1 MLNRGAMRVALVFV
15 ATGIATGC
23 ATVKQDEFDQE
34 MMQIRAE
41 MARQDSAVNRRVDT
55 LEGRMGE
62 LNARLDALNRELTG
76 LESEL
81 DAQVQ
86 RFEASLRFVTPIRF
100 AFDDATVNEDG
111 RRILTRFAAVLLDV
125 YPGALVTVEGFT
137 DPAGS
142 ESYNL
147 QLGQRRADAV
157 RTILVDAQG
166 LGAEQVRAV
175 SYGEDTRR
183 LVDPGASGPG
193 ETGAANRRVALVVE
207 HPGGS
212 RATFTQDGS

>member
-1 MLNRGAMRVALVFV
+1 MRDLGAVRGALLLAVVGLTA
-15 ATGIATGC
+15 GC
-23 ATVKQDEFDQE
+23 ATVKQDEFQRE
-34 MMQIRAE
+34 MGQIRAE

-55 LEGRMGE
+55 LAGRVGE
-62 LNARLDALNRELTG
+62 LDARLDALAGELTG
-76 LESEL
+76 LEAEL

-100 AFDDATVNEDG
+100 AFDDDTVNDEG
-111 RRILTRFAAVLLDV
+111 RRILTRFAAVLMEV

-147 QLGQRRADAV
+147 RLGQRRADAV
-157 RTILVDAQG
+157 RRVLVDGQG
-166 LGAEQVRAV
+166 LDGERVRAV

-183 LVDPGASGPG
+183 LVEPGASGPG
-193 ETGAANRRVALVVE
+193 ESGAANRRVALVVE
-207 HPGGS
+207 HPGGA
-212 RATFTQDGS
+212 RATLTQDGS